1 MHDGW
6 GINIHNHFL
15 ALIVQG
21 ICKMADKKSAQ
32 TTKNQT
38 SSTTD
43 SLASTELESLRN
55 LVFGA
60 AKSDIEQR
68 ISALEQRTEDS
79 LNKIQLTIE
88 KNTQSLQITM
98 RDGFNQLEDKLAV
111 ADQGQDAKTA
121 ELNTYADK
129 ISSELE
135 MAEANS
141 KQENDELHDRLDK
154 EIQALT
160 VKFTEQLNQALEK
173 LTQVS
178 SELNSSKTDRKT
190 LAKLLATVASDLA
203 TDEGE

>member
-1 MHDGW
+1 
-6 GINIHNHFL
+6 
-15 ALIVQG
+15 
-21 ICKMADKKSAQ
+21 MADKKSAQ